1 MRKSFLCFSVLICL
15 LLFSGCTRSSQMFA
29 MDTVITMEL
38 NGIHAEKALEL
49 AEAELLRLEQL
60 LSVSAKDS
68 EIKAL
73 NDHKTRD
80 VSAETADL
88 IRAAQS
94 VSALTGGA
102 YDCTIKPVVDVWG
115 WHDDPAVP
123 SDAALQD
130 ALAKVGSAYLSI
142 DDQTVCFAYDDMGID
157 LGGIAKGYSAGKLY
171 ELLEKNGIR
180 SGILSLGGN
189 IRAIGKKPN
198 GQPWVVGIA
207 DPAQPSSYLC
217 TVSVEDTAVVT
228 SGDYQRCFTANGV
241 DYHHILDPQSGMP
254 AENGLHSVTIVCTD
268 DTLADGLST
277 ALFVMGMED
286 AVSFWRSDAC
296 SFEAVFISDTGIFI
310 TEGLETRFSC
320 QTDYEVI
327 SR

>member
-1 MRKSFLCFSVLICL
+1 VRKSFLCFSVLICL

-38 NGIHAEKALEL
+38 NGIHAEEALEL

-73 NDHKTRD
+73 NDHKTQD
-80 VSAETADL
+80 VSAETAAL

-157 LGGIAKGYSAGKLY
+157 LGGIAKGCSAG
-171 ELLEKNGIR
+171 
-180 SGILSLGGN
+180 
-189 IRAIGKKPN
+189 
-198 GQPWVVGIA
+198 
-207 DPAQPSSYLC
+207 
-217 TVSVEDTAVVT
+217 
-228 SGDYQRCFTANGV
+228 
-241 DYHHILDPQSGMP
+241 
-254 AENGLHSVTIVCTD
+254 
-268 DTLADGLST
+268 
-277 ALFVMGMED
+277 
-286 AVSFWRSDAC
+286 
-296 SFEAVFISDTGIFI
+296 
-310 TEGLETRFSC
+310 
-320 QTDYEVI
+320 
-327 SR
+327 